1 MKHNYTMIKL
11 MFVCLG
17 NICRSPLAEA
27 VLKNKVLRANL
38 KDSIYIESSGT
49 AAYHIGE
56 NPDPR
61 TTIVAQKHQVPISHK
76 AQQLNNVHFTT
87 FDYIVV
93 MDDSNR
99 KNVVRIKPTHAVSAF
114 FKLRDF
120 DTQDEGSDVIDPW
133 FGDEDGFEECYQTID
148 RCTDEL
154 LLFLMNKHHLAKG

>member
-38 KDSIYIESSGT
+38 
-49 AAYHIGE
+49 
-56 NPDPR
+56 
-61 TTIVAQKHQVPISHK
+61 
-76 AQQLNNVHFTT
+76 
-87 FDYIVV
+87 DYIVV

>member
-1 MKHNYTMIKL
+1 
-11 MFVCLG
+11 
-17 NICRSPLAEA
+17 
-27 VLKNKVLRANL
+27 
-38 KDSIYIESSGT
+38 
-49 AAYHIGE
+49 
-56 NPDPR
+56 
-61 TTIVAQKHQVPISHK
+61 
-76 AQQLNNVHFTT
+76 
-87 FDYIVV
+87 